1 MAATHELLRRLDP
14 LVGNWE
20 MVPAVDGE
28 ASGRGW
34 TRFDW
39 IEDGAFLRQT
49 ADADLSS
56 APPGWAANSPFPTI
70 SIIGV
75 DDSFGNYR
83 FLYSDARGVF
93 RVYDM
98 TLDEG
103 VWTLRRGAP
112 GFFQRF
118 TATVEPT
125 TITGRWERATDGT
138 DWAYDF
144 DIRYTK
150 IT

>member
-20 MVPAVDGE
+20 MVPSVHGE
-28 ASGRGW
+28 ATGRGW

-49 ADADLSS
+49 ADADLSG
-56 APPGWAANSPFPTI
+56 APPLWAANSPFPVT
-70 SIIGV
+70 SIVGV
-75 DDSFGNYR
+75 DDSLENYAL
-83 FLYSDARGVF
+83 LYSDARGVF
-93 RVYDM
+93 RVYAM
-98 TLDEG
+98 TLAEG
-103 VWTLRRGAP
+103 VWTLRRDAP

-125 TITGRWERATDGT
+125 TITGRWEGATDGT

-144 DIRYTK
+144 DVVYNK